1 MLNGLLDP
9 SLGSSH
15 DISKVIEIIDSIL
28 HVEEYYMDVLPLDSE
43 NLDYSEHE
51 DWELYLRLLA
61 PIEVFLAD
69 GVSDSSFF
77 DSTVSVIPNFGPYF

>member
-1 MLNGLLDP
+1 MKSAKWPKLLTRFSMLKSITLD
-9 SLGSSH
+9 
-15 DISKVIEIIDSIL
+15 I
-28 HVEEYYMDVLPLDSE
+28 LPLESE

-51 DWELYLRLLA
+51 DWSLYLRLLA

-77 DSTVSVIPNFGPYF
+77 DSTISVITEFGSYL